1 MRWWSNKYL
10 LLLFVFSLLIQA
22 SYGQEVNQTLNDTN
36 QPQKI
41 GIGFS
46 PTITT
51 QNITIDL
58 NSTNNL
64 PVKETTVEVFDN
76 GTKILDLY
84 TNDNGLAFFQADQSK
99 TYSFVIEAESY
110 ENVTKNITILPG
122 ILDNKIKFTLKP
134 LKSQNDS
141 DFWPLFVPAV
151 IGFIAFMYWFHRF
164 YYSRN
169 IPDSRW
175 RNILFTIFLF
185 LLILSW
191 PVVLIYLRLQGK
203 VNILLP
209 GILTPDNVSF
219 PVYIPV
225 LALIGVI
232 SYLLRSIE
240 ETFLQIIPRY
250 KKKSIIWGY
259 IRRITIAPYIAI
271 LGIYILLDAAKV
283 QNIWFIYGFS
293 FFTGMFTK
301 TIEEWLYKS
310 IQGSL
315 PENLMQEIKEREKY
329 NIENSELVVRLKVD
343 EDVAN
348 SLYENGIREVDQL
361 ALLDINRLDKCI
373 KEYLKIEKGI
383 KIWLLSKL
391 RNRPLDKVD
400 ELVCPDIK
408 ILKTIKKEIN
418 PEYLN
423 KIIKDAQNQIA
434 ELDKLKELLNL
445 TTFELDLLIDNAKVY
460 SITDFVDLDI
470 DSIDWGM
477 KPSEN
482 AKIIQTLKQKQI
494 QAKAIVSPKT

>member
-1 MRWWSNKYL
+1 MIF
-10 LLLFVFSLLIQA
+10 LFVFSLLIQA
-22 SYGQEVNQTLNDTN
+22 SYGQEANQTPNDTN
-36 QPQKI
+36 QSQKN
-41 GIGFS
+41 GMGSS

-51 QNITIDL
+51 QNISCVLHDQNITIEL

-84 TNDNGLAFFQADQSK
+84 TNDNGLAFFPANQSK
-99 TYSFVIEAESY
+99 TYRFVIEAESY
-110 ENVTKNITILPG
+110 ENVTKNITILLG
-122 ILDNKIKFTLKP
+122 IFENKIKFTLKP
-134 LKSQNDS
+134 QKSQKDS
-141 DFWPLFVPAV
+141 DFWPLFIPAV
-151 IGFIAFMYWFHRF
+151 IGFLVFMYWFHRF

-175 RNILFTIFLF
+175 RNSLFTFF
-185 LLILSW
+185 HSLLILSW
-191 PVVLIYLRLQGK
+191 PAVLVYLLLYGK
-203 VNILLP
+203 ENIILP
-209 GILTPDNVSF
+209 GILMPGNVSF

-240 ETFLQIIPRY
+240 ETFLQIIPKY

-271 LGIYILLDAAKV
+271 LGVYILLDAAKV

-293 FFTGMFTK
+293 FFTGIFTK

-315 PENLMQEIKEREKY
+315 PEDLIKEIKEREKY

-348 SLYENGIREVDQL
+348 SLYQNGIREVDQL
-361 ALLDINRLDKCI
+361 ALLDINRI
-373 KEYLKIEKGI
+373 KE
-383 KIWLLSKL
+383 
-391 RNRPLDKVD
+391 D
-400 ELVCPDIK
+400 
-408 ILKTIKKEIN
+408 IN

-423 KIIKDAQNQIA
+423 EIIKDAKKQIA

-445 TTFELDLLIDNAKVY
+445 TTSQLDLLINKAKVY
-460 SITDFVDLDI
+460 SITDFVDLDV

-477 KPSEN
+477 KPTEN
-482 AKIIQTLKQKQI
+482 AKLIQSLKQKQI
-494 QAKAIVSPKT
+494 QTKAIVSPKT